1 MTETRNGASKTTSKI
16 DDKNQIEEHYIFSQ
30 VFHRTSGVHVRET
43 TIEKQFETRIL
54 KFFCSDDSRA
64 IPRYPYNNPSHN
76 TNAIEENTSWEEQSS
91 LLRLTKASSTDA
103 WPLGRTSAPAANRW
117 RQKDLVPGTLAPG
130 LRSPR
135 KLEQVTNQALRR
147 VSRGA
152 SRKQKNKERLALGER
167 CAAEETGGP
176 EPERYCGFTEET
188 SRPARQRIERIGHA
202 LLAARKNL
210 ARQRTA

>member
-1 MTETRNGASKTTSKI
+1 VLARPRARLTIKIRSKNIIYPHRHFTEHLVCMFEESPL
-16 DDKNQIEEHYIFSQ
+16 KNNLNHES
-30 VFHRTSGVHVRET
+30 SS
-43 TIEKQFETRIL
+43 
-54 KFFCSDDSRA
+54 FFCSDDSRV

-91 LLRLTKASSTDA
+91 VLRLTKASSNDA

-147 VSRGA
+147 VTR
-152 SRKQKNKERLALGER
+152 
-167 CAAEETGGP
+167 EE
-176 EPERYCGFTEET
+176 
-188 SRPARQRIERIGHA
+188 
-202 LLAARKNL
+202 K
-210 ARQRTA
+210 

>member
-1 MTETRNGASKTTSKI
+1 MTETRNGASKTMSKI

-30 VFHRTSGVHVRET
+30 VFHRTPDVHVRET
-43 TIEKQFETRIL
+43 TVEKQFETRIL

-64 IPRYPYNNPSHN
+64 IPRYPYNNPSYN

-117 RQKDLVPGTLAPG
+117 RQKDLVPGTWRL
-130 LRSPR
+130 R

-167 CAAEETGGP
+167 CAAEETGP

>member
-1 MTETRNGASKTTSKI
+1 VKRNNRAKDTS
-16 DDKNQIEEHYIFSQ
+16 E
-30 VFHRTSGVHVRET
+30 
-43 TIEKQFETRIL
+43 
-54 KFFCSDDSRA
+54 
-64 IPRYPYNNPSHN
+64 
-76 TNAIEENTSWEEQSS
+76 
-91 LLRLTKASSTDA
+91 
-103 WPLGRTSAPAANRW
+103 
-117 RQKDLVPGTLAPG
+117 
-130 LRSPR
+130 
-135 KLEQVTNQALRR
+135 